1 MKENILKKALELF
14 FKFGLRSVSM
24 DDISRELGIS
34 KKTLY
39 QYFPTKDQ
47 LINDCMLLHMEGEKC
62 SLAAIQVNA
71 KNAIDELLQL
81 TKHVTEMLSELTPRL
96 IYDCQKYHR
105 ESWEAFEKFNNE
117 HISNDIRCNIKR
129 GVQEGLFR
137 NDFDVEIVTKLYL
150 GLSNAIIDVDV
161 FPTQKF
167 NTTNVF
173 ETLMMYHI
181 RGIATPKGLEILFVL
196 LKEKENSGTNN

>member
-1 MKENILKKALELF
+1 MKENILQKALELF

-47 LINDCMLLHMEGEKC
+47 LINDCMLLHMEGEKN
-62 SLAAIQVNA
+62 SMAAIKANA
-71 KNAIDELLQL
+71 LNAIDELLQL
-81 TKHVTEMLSELTPRL
+81 TKHVTEMLSELTPTL

-105 ESWEAFEKFNNE
+105 ESWEAIEKFNNE

-150 GLSNAIIDVDV
+150 GLSNAITNLNV
-161 FPTQKF
+161 FPPQKF
-167 NTTNVF
+167 NSTNVF

-181 RGIATPKGLEILFVL
+181 RGIATPKGLEILLML
-196 LKEKENSGTNN
+196 LKDKEILDINN